1 MKLGAIFRGLS
12 TAVMMLFMIGGM
24 ILYLTTGDM
33 IVSFKPAVSF
43 EDMLDENSEGMKA
56 GQHVKGMSWIILRL
70 RVLIPSEAMA
80 PVVPA
85 RSREIIIYFL
95 QQKAIL
101 VSKVVRR
108 M

>member
-56 GQHVKGMSWIILRL
+56 GQHVKGNVKY
-70 RVLIPSEAMA
+70 VLDYFASESTYTK
-80 PVVPA
+80 
-85 RSREIIIYFL
+85 RSDGSRSGP
-95 QQKAIL
+95 K
-101 VSKVVRR
+101 K
-108 M
+108 